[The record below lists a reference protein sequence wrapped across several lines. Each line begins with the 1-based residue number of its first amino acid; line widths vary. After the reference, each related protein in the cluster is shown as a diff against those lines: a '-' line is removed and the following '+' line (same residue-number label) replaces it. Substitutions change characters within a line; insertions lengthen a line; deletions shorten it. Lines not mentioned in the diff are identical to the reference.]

1 MESIQAKAEAGEV
14 LAGARV
20 LIVEDDFLIAIDLE
34 TILAKAGAKVSGP
47 CRTVKDALAAI
58 DGVGAAVLDIR
69 LGDQTV
75 DPIAR
80 QLDERGVPFLFYTG
94 QIDTDPIRRKWPDH
108 KILAKPARPQCIV
121 MAVADLLK

>member
-1 MESIQAKAEAGEV
+1 M
-14 LAGARV
+14 
-20 LIVEDDFLIAIDLE
+20 
-34 TILAKAGAKVSGP
+34 
-47 CRTVKDALAAI
+47 KDALAAI